1 MKNTNIQKCCAIY
14 PVMQLLLFAI
24 IHWMQWV
31 FMMKKKDLKINYELS
46 KKQAKIKIMVELA
59 QDKTFSISETAK
71 KSKC

>member
-1 MKNTNIQKCCAIY
+1 
-14 PVMQLLLFAI
+14 
-24 IHWMQWV
+24 MQWV

-59 QDKTFSISETAK
+59 QDKTLSISETAK